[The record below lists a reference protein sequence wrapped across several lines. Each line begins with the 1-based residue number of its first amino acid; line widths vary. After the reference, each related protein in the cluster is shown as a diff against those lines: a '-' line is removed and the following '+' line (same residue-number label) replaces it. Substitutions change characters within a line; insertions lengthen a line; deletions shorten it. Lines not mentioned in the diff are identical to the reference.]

1 MNIVQANAR
10 GRFRLKPLVAC
21 LVLPLSIGELACTSI
36 AFAASLQVTNCNDA
50 GNGSLRAAL
59 ALAHSG
65 DIINLTGLTCSRI
78 SLATGE
84 LQVTVNDLT
93 LQGPGADALTIA
105 GGQAA
110 GHRYAVLN
118 HTGQGTLLVRALT
131 VTDNQAL
138 YQSLTASRCVRSG
151 FGTISLD
158 RSTVTDCSGGGVFA
172 RNFSARES
180 TISDNY
186 QGITATGNVSIIGS
200 TISGNRGAQCAGLY
214 LGLATS
220 ALISNTTIS
229 GNVAYTQGSGFYDY
243 YNSAASCIAG
253 HATITNS
260 TVTAN
265 GGGLKIRADV
275 TIESSIFALN
285 SGYDLYGGVVSGHN
299 NLIMS
304 FSSAV
309 PADTIRAN
317 PQLLPLADNGG
328 PTLTHALAAGSP
340 AIDAGNNLAGLATDQ
355 RGAPFARSVGAKPD
369 IGAFESQST
378 APPPGSI
385 GPGFTGSWFDPS
397 QSGHGLMLEVLPD
410 HRLLAMWFAFNPK
423 GNQQSWFGGVGT
435 YSGASATIVDVAQ
448 PTGGRWIPN
457 FDPNSIVRSPWG
469 TLTFTFTDCD
479 HGRVDFSS
487 GLGYGS
493 GSMNLLRLTQ
503 PVGLACP

>member
-1 MNIVQANAR
+1 MNASQGA
-10 GRFRLKPLVAC
+10 GRNKLQVKPLVTCLMLSLAIIDIAC
-21 LVLPLSIGELACTSI
+21 PSI
-36 AFAASLQVTNCNDA
+36 AAAATLQVTNCNDA
-50 GNGSLRAAL
+50 GSGSLRAAL

-65 DIINLTGLTCSRI
+65 DIINLTGLACSRI

-84 LQVTVNDLT
+84 LQVTANDLT

-151 FGTISLD
+151 FGTVSLD

-186 QGITATGNVSIIGS
+186 QGISVAGNVSIIGS
-200 TISGNRGAQCAGLY
+200 TISGNHSAQCAGLY
-214 LGLATS
+214 LGPATS

-229 GNVAYTQGSGFYDY
+229 GNVAYTRGSGFYDY
-243 YNSAASCIAG
+243 YYSAASCIAG

-265 GGGLKIRADV
+265 SGGLKIRADV

-299 NLIMS
+299 NLIMN

-309 PADTIRAN
+309 PADTIRAD

-355 RGAPFARSVGAKPD
+355 RGTPFARSVGAKPD

-378 APPPGSI
+378 APPPVSI
-385 GPGFTGSWFDPS
+385 GPGFTGSWFDPA
-397 QSGHGLMLEVLPD
+397 QSGHGLMLEVLSGN
-410 HRLLAMWFAFNPK
+410 RMQAMWFAFNPE

-435 YSGASATIVDVAQ
+435 YSGATATIVDVVR

-457 FDPNSIVRSPWG
+457 FDANSIVRSPWG
-469 TLTFTFTDCD
+469 TLTFTFTDCNN
-479 HGRVDFSS
+479 GRVDFDS

-493 GSMNLLRLTQ
+493 GSMNLHRLTL
-503 PVGLACP
+503 PAGLSCP